1 MGNTAEI
8 TTYQRLFDEKFDEV
22 NQLLGG
28 IPAPALLWKPFE
40 SSPWQGAAGS
50 LGWLLAHA
58 LSSTVYLLRR
68 GEWTLGRIEWSA
80 VDGDEGAQ
88 EFGPANH
95 DPAYLLARA
104 QRVQAFVRT
113 YLDSLAAADLDA
125 SRPHARR
132 PERIFSVR
140 YDTLHA
146 LEHLSQ
152 HIGHAQ
158 LTRQLWALQE
168 AANAAM
174 ETGE

>member
-1 MGNTAEI
+1 MPGSSTVS
-8 TTYQRLFDEKFDEV
+8 TYRRLFDEKFGEV
-22 NQLLGG
+22 EQLLDGLP
-28 IPAPALLWKPFE
+28 PAALVWKPFD

-68 GEWTLGRIEWSA
+68 AEWTLRRIEWDA
-80 VDGDEGAQ
+80 VDGDEGSN

-104 QRVQAFVRT
+104 RRTQVFVHT
-113 YLDSLAAADLDA
+113 YLDSLATDDLDA
-125 SRPHARR
+125 SRAHPQRGDR
-132 PERIFSVR
+132 LFSVH
-140 YDTLHA
+140 YDTVHA

-158 LTRQLWALQE
+158 LTRQLWALAD
-168 AANAAM
+168 AAQSA
-174 ETGE
+174 